1 LINEKTKSCPFCGHN
16 ITDDDMFCNSCGAS
30 LTETVEITAEIPIID
45 EQTTNTVHPQQI
57 QSVVVDY
64 PRERRNIVA
73 IISMAFG
80 ILAVGFS
87 ITPFMWCLMFLFSP
101 LAFIL
106 GMIGVFT
113 RKRRYFA
120 IAGIAS
126 AIIGALLYILQ
137 IRGIFWIPY

>member
-1 LINEKTKSCPFCGHN
+1 MTNENTSSCPMCGHSVK
-16 ITDDDMFCNSCGAS
+16 DDDVFCNSCGAS

-45 EQTTNTVHPQQI
+45 EQTVYTVQPQQM

-73 IISMAFG
+73 IVSLVFG

-87 ITPFMWCLMFLFSP
+87 IAPFMWCLMFLFSP

-113 RKRRYFA
+113 QKRRYYA
-120 IAGIAS
+120 VAGIAL

-137 IRGIFWIPY
+137 MRGIFWIPY